1 MKRILTL
8 LIVLTLSLVI
18 SGCCPPPLK
27 PEIIENHVY
36 HYAPC
41 VKDTPPT
48 YIPLSPENHL
58 GSADNA
64 NILIDNLVIMQDYN
78 KSLLNTID
86 NCYVPQ
92 EEKLDETNQ

>member
-8 LIVLTLSLVI
+8 LTVLILSLVI
-18 SGCCPPPLK
+18 SGCCPPIPK
-27 PEIIENHVY
+27 CDVVVNNVY

-48 YIPLSPENHL
+48 YVQLNPENHL
-58 GSADNA
+58 GSAENA
-64 NILIDNLVIMQDYN
+64 NILIGNLEIMQDYN

-92 EEKLDETNQ
+92 EELINEPN